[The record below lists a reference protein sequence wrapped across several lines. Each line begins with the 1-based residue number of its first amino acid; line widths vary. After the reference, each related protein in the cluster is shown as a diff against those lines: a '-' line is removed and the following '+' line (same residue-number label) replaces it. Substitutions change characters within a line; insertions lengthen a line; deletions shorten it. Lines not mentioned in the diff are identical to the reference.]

1 MSDAS
6 MRLRMETPARG
17 WRDALPCG
25 NGVMGALVYGRI
37 VKERILLNH
46 EALWSIGSIPPVPDT
61 AERLPELRAML
72 REGRFAEAEQ
82 FFPTLWKNEGFAGS
96 ASHFLPGPDVRM
108 EYHPEHPFEQYVSEL
123 DMLTGEVT
131 TRWSENGYVLRRRV
145 FVSRPDNLLVIRFE
159 TENPKGLD
167 VLLSVAA
174 HDPVDSVEYSGYGGT
189 NAPGETLSADTD
201 GVKLAAGFED
211 GAAYDAELR
220 VFGAPAVREGA
231 GLRVQGARSFVA
243 LVQMTPRDN
252 SLRAVPSRWPDLPD
266 YEALLAAHTEKHS
279 ELMRRQ
285 SFSLCSESDSSNER
299 MLLDAA
305 NGPVAPAL
313 AEKLFNYG
321 RYLLVSSS
329 TGAALYPANLQGLW
343 NGDYRP
349 AWCCGIFNNE
359 NVEMNYWGALS
370 GGLPEALLP
379 LFNVIESRMDDF
391 RENAKKMYG
400 CRGILLPLFMSPQSG
415 RKHNPRPHMIYWTA
429 GAGWIAQ
436 SFFDYYLYTEDAQF
450 LKKRALPFMQEAAL
464 FYEDFFTENERGLWE
479 SAPSNSPEN
488 CPKGA
493 FEGAGTLSISVNA
506 LMDFSVAKE
515 LFTNLICASEKLN
528 VNEEHLAR
536 WRRFLAKIPPYEVN
550 GDGAVSEWMD
560 PRLEDNYHH
569 RHQSHLYPLFPG
581 REICSLRNPDLFEA
595 CRVAVEK
602 RLVLGLEQQTGWS
615 LVHMALVYARLREGD
630 LALECL
636 RLLSRSCLGKNFF
649 TYHNSD
655 LDMGITQPLIQGGLP
670 APFQIEANLGIV
682 AAVLEMLVF
691 CRPGLIH
698 LLPALPGTWTK
709 GSIRGVQCMGGI
721 ELDLQWDR
729 SLDEVGVKISS
740 KTDVELTLLTGGNPA
755 SVSVQV
761 KAGEPLRLRMDWSR
775 FTASMSQSDLGLNGI
790 SIK

>member
-1 MSDAS
+1 MSDTS
-6 MRLRMETPARG
+6 MRLKMETPAKG

-25 NGVMGALVYGRI
+25 NGVTGALVYGRI

-46 EALWSIGSIPPVPDT
+46 EAFWSNGSIPPVPNT
-61 AERLPELRAML
+61 AGRLPELRSML
-72 REGRFAEAEQ
+72 AAGRFFDAEK
-82 FFPTLWKNEGFAGS
+82 FFPALWENDGFEGS

-108 EYHPEHPFEQYVSEL
+108 EYHPKYPFEQYASEV

-131 TRWSENGYVLRRRV
+131 TRWAENGYVLRRRV
-145 FVSRPDNLLVIRFE
+145 FVSRPDNLLVIQFE

-167 VLLSVAA
+167 VLLSIAA

-189 NAPGETLSADTD
+189 GAPEETLSVDPA
-201 GVKLAAGFED
+201 GVKLAAVFED
-211 GAAYDAELR
+211 GAAYDAELK
-220 VFGAPAVREGA
+220 VFGAPVVRERA
-231 GLRVQGARSFVA
+231 GLRVQGAQSFIA
-243 LVQMTPRDN
+243 LVQMTPRNN
-252 SLRAVPSRWPDLPD
+252 SLRVMPSRWPDLPD
-266 YEALLAAHTEKHS
+266 YEAMRATHIEKHS

-305 NGPVAPAL
+305 SGPVAPAL

-329 TGAALYPANLQGLW
+329 TGDAVYPAHLQGLW

-370 GGLPEALLP
+370 GSLPEALLP

-391 RENAKKMYG
+391 RENAERMYG

-436 SFFDYYLYTEDAQF
+436 SFFDYYLYTDDTEF
-450 LKKRALPFMQEAAL
+450 LKNRALPFMQEAAR
-464 FYEDFFTENERGLWE
+464 FYEDFFTENEHGQWE
-479 SAPSNSPEN
+479 SSPSCSPEN
-488 CPKGA
+488 CPNGD
-493 FEGAGTLSISVNA
+493 FEGAGTLSVSANA
-506 LMDFSVAKE
+506 LMDFAVAKE
-515 LFTNLICASEKLN
+515 LFTNLIGASEKLN
-528 VNEEHLAR
+528 LNEENLAR
-536 WRRFLAKIPPYEVN
+536 WRSFLEKIPPYEVN
-550 GDGAVSEWMD
+550 ADGAVSEWMD
-560 PRLEDNYHH
+560 SRFEDNYHH

-581 REICSLRNPDLFEA
+581 REICSVREPELFEA

-615 LVHMALVYARLREGD
+615 LVHMALVYARLKEGD

-636 RLLSRSCLGKNFF
+636 RFLTRSCLGKNFF

-698 LLPALPGTWTK
+698 LLPALPGSWTK
-709 GSIRGVQCMGGI
+709 GSICGVQCMGGI
-721 ELDLQWDR
+721 KLNLKWDR
-729 SLDEVGVKISS
+729 LLDDVSVEISS
-740 KTDVELTLLTGGNPA
+740 KTDAEIALFLGRNSTQVG
-755 SVSVQV
+755 VQV
-761 KAGEPLRLRMDWSR
+761 KAGEPLNLKMDWSR
-775 FTASMSQSDLGLNGI
+775 FENRPDVCCLV
-790 SIK
+790 